1 MAWMKDFLYQSGLTR
16 EAEPL
21 CYGRR
26 IYYKDKD
33 LHNPGSDCYKG
44 PKGLFKDQRTVTK
57 QPTPQ
62 SGSQAR
68 PAAGVRWVGRLV
80 QKSASLWLPP
90 LSLHG
95 ASDGGPG
102 TAAGQQGWQ

>member
-1 MAWMKDFLYQSGLTR
+1 MEEGFIIR
-16 EAEPL
+16 I
-21 CYGRR
+21 R
-26 IYYKDKD
+26 IYRIGEVTVIKVQ
-33 LHNPGSDCYKG
+33 
-44 PKGLFKDQRTVTK
+44 KGLFKDQRTVTK